1 MAPDEYSKA
10 LDKALSDLQLGVQQ
24 RDLLN
29 ASIAGL
35 RETVRVLSTLVK
47 MPPDK
52 QRDIAKLLAMADY
65 ATPSLTDAIRSLL
78 LSVSPKE
85 MTAIEVRNELEDS
98 SDTEGC
104 SLSACHAALKRM
116 LSDGEIELGPPRNGK
131 ATYRRM
137 LKLEAA
143 NSYYSVL
150 GGLNVLAGLA
160 NVYSGLGNVYSGL
173 GEEATKGGSIP
184 GADPAHKLG
193 DGARFPKAPKPPLT
207 PGAAKRM
214 MQELLP
220 KK

>member
-10 LDKALSDLQLGVQQ
+10 LDKALLDLQESVQQ

-29 ASIAGL
+29 ADIAGL
-35 RETVRVLSTLVK
+35 RETVRVLSTLVQV
-47 MPPDK
+47 PSDK

-78 LSVSPKE
+78 LRVSPKE

-116 LSDGEIELGPPRNGK
+116 LSDKEIESGPMRNGK
-131 ATYRRM
+131 ATYRRVIHIARPNANDPVLRGILSGRIPLPRTHDELLQQAFQGPIPNPGVEDTSPKGLPAPLSKDHPLHK
-137 LKLEAA
+137 LKRT
-143 NSYYSVL
+143 YG
-150 GGLNVLAGLA
+150 GGL
-160 NVYSGLGNVYSGL
+160 
-173 GEEATKGGSIP
+173 
-184 GADPAHKLG
+184 D
-193 DGARFPKAPKPPLT
+193 
-207 PGAAKRM
+207 
-214 MQELLP
+214 

>member
-10 LDKALSDLQLGVQQ
+10 LDKALADLMQGVQQ

-29 ASIAGL
+29 ANIAGL

-47 MPPDK
+47 MPSDK
-52 QRDIAKLLAMADY
+52 QREIAKLLAMADY

-116 LSDGEIELGPPRNGK
+116 SADGEIELGPPKNGK
-131 ATYRRM
+131 ATYRRV
-137 LKLEAA
+137 LKLEPVPPYP
-143 NSYYSVL
+143 NSFRTL
-150 GGLNVLAGLA
+150 
-160 NVYSGLGNVYSGL
+160 
-173 GEEATKGGSIP
+173 
-184 GADPAHKLG
+184 
-193 DGARFPKAPKPPLT
+193 LT
-207 PGAAKRM
+207 PPFSDSASASRNAFYS
-214 MQELLP
+214 LLP
-220 KK
+220 DSEPEPKKEDDPMRRALGRKK